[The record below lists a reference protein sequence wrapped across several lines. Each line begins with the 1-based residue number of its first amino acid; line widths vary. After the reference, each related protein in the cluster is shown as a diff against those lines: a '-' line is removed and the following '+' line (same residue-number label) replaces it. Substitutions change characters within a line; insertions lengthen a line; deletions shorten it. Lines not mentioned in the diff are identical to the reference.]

1 MRMFAP
7 ILAAVGLMV
16 PAAAPAQSVPI
27 VFIKVAD
34 VHALLVRG
42 TPPMLVDVRSREEYE
57 ARHIAGAISI
67 PLNEIARRVGEVPRY
82 PLVVLY

>member
-7 ILAAVGLMV
+7 ILIAVGLMV
-16 PAAAPAQSVPI
+16 PAATPAQQVPI

-42 TPPMLVDVRSREEYE
+42 TPPLLVDVRSREEYE